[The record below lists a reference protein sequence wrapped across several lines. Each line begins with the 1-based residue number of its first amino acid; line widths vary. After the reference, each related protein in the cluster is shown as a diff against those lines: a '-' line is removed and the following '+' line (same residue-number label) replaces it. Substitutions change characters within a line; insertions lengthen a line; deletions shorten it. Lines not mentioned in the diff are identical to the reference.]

1 MPLPI
6 NIHDLLTGQVVE
18 WDRLEFKEGWNPL
31 EAVQANGSAAPEF
44 QSDPERTSLLV
55 RLSMRLAPEDFVSGQ
70 VHPARSPPKSPPKSR

>member
-44 QSDPERTSLLV
+44 QSDPERTS
-55 RLSMRLAPEDFVSGQ
+55 
-70 VHPARSPPKSPPKSR
+70 